1 MALLEIKNLRYGYE
15 KNKNILKNITAE
27 FEKGK
32 FYAIL
37 GPSGCGKSTLLSL
50 IGGLD
55 QPSGGIILYE
65 NQNLSKIGLQN
76 HRKNNVAFVFQNFNL
91 LEYMTA
97 EENVALIS
105 ELPSL
110 PILEKVGLSSV
121 EARRNVK
128 KLSGGQQ
135 QRVAIARALA
145 SERQLLL
152 ADEPT
157 GNLDEEMAQEVTKI
171 LKESAHVHKKCVI
184 VVTHSLEVAGE
195 ADVVMTLKSGKL
207 LSAKKGTE

>member
-1 MALLEIKNLRYGYE
+1 MALLEVMNLRYGYE
-15 KNKNILKNITAE
+15 KNKNILKGISAE
-27 FEKGK
+27 FEARK

-50 IGGLD
+50 IGGLE
-55 QPSGGIILYE
+55 QPNAGKILYKGKQISE
-65 NQNLSKIGLQN
+65 LGLQN
-76 HRKNNVAFVFQNFNL
+76 HRKQNVAFVFQNFNL

-97 EENVALIS
+97 EENVALVS
-105 ELPSL
+105 QLPPL
-110 PILEKVGLSSV
+110 PILKKMGLTQE
-121 EARRNVK
+121 EAKRNVK

-157 GNLDEEMAQEVTKI
+157 GNLDEEMAQEIIEI
-171 LKESAHVHKKCVI
+171 LKESAYVHGKCVI
-184 VVTHSLEVAGE
+184 VVTHSLELAGQ
-195 ADVVMTLKSGKL
+195 ADVVLTLKGGKL
-207 LSAKKGTE
+207 L

>member
-15 KNKNILKNITAE
+15 KNKSILKNITAE

-157 GNLDEEMAQEVTKI
+157 GNLDEEMAQEVTK
-171 LKESAHVHKKCVI
+171 KF
-184 VVTHSLEVAGE
+184 
-195 ADVVMTLKSGKL
+195 
-207 LSAKKGTE
+207 

>member
-1 MALLEIKNLRYGYE
+1 MALLEVMNLRYGYE
-15 KNKNILKNITAE
+15 KNKNILKGISAE
-27 FEKGK
+27 FEARK

-50 IGGLD
+50 IGGLE
-55 QPSGGIILYE
+55 QPNAGKILYKGKQISE
-65 NQNLSKIGLQN
+65 LGLQN
-76 HRKNNVAFVFQNFNL
+76 HRKQNVAFVFQNFNL

-97 EENVALIS
+97 EENVALVS
-105 ELPSL
+105 ELPPL
-110 PILEKVGLSSV
+110 PILKKMGLTQE
-121 EARRNVK
+121 EAKRNVK

-157 GNLDEEMAQEVTKI
+157 GNLDEEMAQEIIEI
-171 LKESAHVHKKCVI
+171 LKESAYVHGKCVI
-184 VVTHSLEVAGE
+184 VVTHSLELAGQ
-195 ADVVMTLKSGKL
+195 ADVVLTLKGGKL
-207 LSAKKGTE
+207 L

>member
-1 MALLEIKNLRYGYE
+1 MALLEVMNLRYGYE
-15 KNKNILKNITAE
+15 KNQNILKGISAE
-27 FEKGK
+27 FEARK

-50 IGGLD
+50 IGGLE
-55 QPSGGIILYE
+55 QPNAGKILYKGKQISE
-65 NQNLSKIGLQN
+65 LGLQN
-76 HRKNNVAFVFQNFNL
+76 HRKQNVAFVFQNFNL

-97 EENVALIS
+97 EENVALVS
-105 ELPSL
+105 ELPPL
-110 PILEKVGLSSV
+110 PILKKMGLTQE
-121 EARRNVK
+121 EAKRNVK

-157 GNLDEEMAQEVTKI
+157 GNLDEEMAQEIIEI
-171 LKESAHVHKKCVI
+171 LKESAYVHGKCVI
-184 VVTHSLEVAGE
+184 VVTHSLELAGQ
-195 ADVVMTLKSGKL
+195 ADVVLTLKGGKL
-207 LSAKKGTE
+207 L

>member
-1 MALLEIKNLRYGYE
+1 MALLEVTNLWYGYE
-15 KNKNILKNITAE
+15 KNKNILKGISAE
-27 FEKGK
+27 FEERK

-55 QPSGGIILYE
+55 QPVSG
-65 NQNLSKIGLQN
+65 KIRYKGREISESGLQN
-76 HRKNNVAFVFQNFNL
+76 HRKQNVAFVFQNFNL

-105 ELPSL
+105 ELPPL
-110 PILEKVGLSSV
+110 PILEKVGLTSE
-121 EARRNVK
+121 EAKRNVK

-135 QRVAIARALA
+135 QRVTIARALA

-157 GNLDEEMAQEVTKI
+157 GNLDEEMAREITGI
-171 LKESAHVHKKCVI
+171 LKESAHVHGKCVI
-184 VVTHSLEVAGE
+184 AVTHSLELASQ
-195 ADVVMTLKSGKL
+195 ADIVLTLKVGKL
-207 LSAKKGTE
+207 LSKKRS

>member
-1 MALLEIKNLRYGYE
+1 MALLEIRNLRYGYE
-15 KNKNILKNITAE
+15 KNKNILKGITAD

-55 QPSGGIILYE
+55 TPGGGDILYDG
-65 NQNLSKIGLQN
+65 QDLTKIGLQN
-76 HRKNNVAFVFQNFNL
+76 HRRNNVAFVFQNFNL

-97 EENVALIS
+97 AENVELIS
-105 ELPSL
+105 ELPAL
-110 PILEKVGLSSV
+110 PILEKVGLSKE
-121 EARRNVK
+121 EAKRNVK
-128 KLSGGQQ
+128 QLSGGQQ
-135 QRVAIARALA
+135 QRVAVARALA

-157 GNLDEEMAQEVTKI
+157 GNLDEEMAKEITLI
-171 LKESAHVHKKCVI
+171 LKESAHTCGKCVI
-184 VVTHSLEVAGE
+184 VVTHSLELASE
-195 ADVVMTLKSGKL
+195 ADIVISLKNGKL
-207 LSAKKGTE
+207 VNKQRE

>member
-1 MALLEIKNLRYGYE
+1 MALLEVMNLRYGYE
-15 KNKNILKNITAE
+15 KNKNILKGISAE
-27 FEKGK
+27 FEARK

-55 QPSGGIILYE
+55 QPNAGKILYKGKQISE
-65 NQNLSKIGLQN
+65 LGLQN
-76 HRKNNVAFVFQNFNL
+76 HRKQNVAFVFQNFNL

-97 EENVALIS
+97 EENVALVS
-105 ELPSL
+105 ELPPL
-110 PILEKVGLSSV
+110 PILKKMGLTQE
-121 EARRNVK
+121 EAKRNVK

-157 GNLDEEMAQEVTKI
+157 GNLDEEMAQEIIEI
-171 LKESAHVHKKCVI
+171 LKESAYVHGKCVI
-184 VVTHSLEVAGE
+184 VVTHSLELAGQ
-195 ADVVMTLKSGKL
+195 ADVVLTLKGGKL
-207 LSAKKGTE
+207 L

>member
-1 MALLEIKNLRYGYE
+1 MALLEIRNLRYGYE
-15 KNKNILKNITAE
+15 KNKNILKGITAD

-55 QPSGGIILYE
+55 TPGGGDILYDG
-65 NQNLSKIGLQN
+65 QDLTKIGLQN
-76 HRKNNVAFVFQNFNL
+76 HRRNNVAFVFQNFNL

-97 EENVALIS
+97 AENVELIS
-105 ELPSL
+105 ELPAL
-110 PILEKVGLSSV
+110 PILEKVGLSKE
-121 EARRNVK
+121 EAKRNVK
-128 KLSGGQQ
+128 QLSGGQQ
-135 QRVAIARALA
+135 QRVAVARALA

-157 GNLDEEMAQEVTKI
+157 GNLDEEMAKEITLI
-171 LKESAHVHKKCVI
+171 LKESAHTPGKCVI
-184 VVTHSLEVAGE
+184 VVTHSLELASE
-195 ADVVMTLKSGKL
+195 ADIVISLKNGKL
-207 LSAKKGTE
+207 VNKQRE

>member
-1 MALLEIKNLRYGYE
+1 MALLEVMNLRYGYE
-15 KNKNILKNITAE
+15 KNKNILKGISAE
-27 FEKGK
+27 FEARK

-50 IGGLD
+50 IGGLE
-55 QPSGGIILYE
+55 QPNAGKILYKGKQISE
-65 NQNLSKIGLQN
+65 LGLQN
-76 HRKNNVAFVFQNFNL
+76 HRKQNVAFVFQNFNL

-97 EENVALIS
+97 EENVALVS
-105 ELPSL
+105 ELPPL
-110 PILEKVGLSSV
+110 PILKKMGLTQE
-121 EARRNVK
+121 EAKRYVK

-157 GNLDEEMAQEVTKI
+157 GNLDEEMAHEIIEI
-171 LKESAHVHKKCVI
+171 LKESAYVHGKCVI
-184 VVTHSLEVAGE
+184 VVTHSLELAGQ
-195 ADVVMTLKSGKL
+195 ADVVLTLKGGKL
-207 LSAKKGTE
+207 L

>member
-1 MALLEIKNLRYGYE
+1 MALLEIRNLRYGYE
-15 KNKNILKNITAE
+15 KNKNILKGITAD

-55 QPSGGIILYE
+55 TPGGGDILYDG
-65 NQNLSKIGLQN
+65 QDLTKIGLQN
-76 HRKNNVAFVFQNFNL
+76 HRRNNVAFVFQNFNL

-97 EENVALIS
+97 AENVELIS
-105 ELPSL
+105 ELPAL
-110 PILEKVGLSSV
+110 PVLEKVGLSKE
-121 EARRNVK
+121 EAKRNVK
-128 KLSGGQQ
+128 QLSGGQQ
-135 QRVAIARALA
+135 QRVAVARALA

-157 GNLDEEMAQEVTKI
+157 GNLDEEMAKEITLI
-171 LKESAHVHKKCVI
+171 LKESAHTYGKCVI
-184 VVTHSLEVAGE
+184 VVTHSLELASE
-195 ADVVMTLKSGKL
+195 ADIVISLKNGKL
-207 LSAKKGTE
+207 VNKQRE

>member
-1 MALLEIKNLRYGYE
+1 MALLEVMNLRYGYE
-15 KNKNILKNITAE
+15 KNKNILKGISAE
-27 FEKGK
+27 FEARK

-50 IGGLD
+50 IGGLE
-55 QPSGGIILYE
+55 QPNAGKILYKGKQISE
-65 NQNLSKIGLQN
+65 LGLQN
-76 HRKNNVAFVFQNFNL
+76 HRKQNVAYVFQNFNL

-97 EENVALIS
+97 EENVALVS
-105 ELPSL
+105 ELPPL
-110 PILEKVGLSSV
+110 PILKKMGLTQE
-121 EARRNVK
+121 EAKRNVK

-157 GNLDEEMAQEVTKI
+157 GNLDEEMAQEIIEI
-171 LKESAHVHKKCVI
+171 LKESAYVHGKCVI
-184 VVTHSLEVAGE
+184 VVTHSLELAGQ
-195 ADVVMTLKSGKL
+195 ADVVLTLKGGKL
-207 LSAKKGTE
+207 L

>member
-1 MALLEIKNLRYGYE
+1 MALLEVMNLRYGYE
-15 KNKNILKNITAE
+15 KNKNILKGISAE
-27 FEKGK
+27 FEARK

-55 QPSGGIILYE
+55 QPNAGKILYKGKQISE
-65 NQNLSKIGLQN
+65 LGLQN
-76 HRKNNVAFVFQNFNL
+76 HRKQNVAFVFQNFNL

-97 EENVALIS
+97 EENVALVS
-105 ELPSL
+105 ELPPL
-110 PILEKVGLSSV
+110 PILKKMGLTQE
-121 EARRNVK
+121 EAKRNVK

-157 GNLDEEMAQEVTKI
+157 GNLDEEMAQEIIEI
-171 LKESAHVHKKCVI
+171 LKESAYVHGKCVI
-184 VVTHSLEVAGE
+184 VVTHSLELAGQ
-195 ADVVMTLKSGKL
+195 ADVVLTLKGGKL
-207 LSAKKGTE
+207 LSAKKG

>member
-15 KNKNILKNITAE
+15 KNKSILKNITAE

-76 HRKNNVAFVFQNFNL
+76 HRKNNVAFVFQN
-91 LEYMTA
+91 
-97 EENVALIS
+97 
-105 ELPSL
+105 SL
-110 PILEKVGLSSV
+110 G
-121 EARRNVK
+121 
-128 KLSGGQQ
+128 
-135 QRVAIARALA
+135 
-145 SERQLLL
+145 
-152 ADEPT
+152 
-157 GNLDEEMAQEVTKI
+157 
-171 LKESAHVHKKCVI
+171 
-184 VVTHSLEVAGE
+184 
-195 ADVVMTLKSGKL
+195 
-207 LSAKKGTE
+207 

>member
-1 MALLEIKNLRYGYE
+1 MALLEIRNLRYGYE
-15 KNKNILKNITAE
+15 KNKNILKGITAD

-55 QPSGGIILYE
+55 TPGGGDILYDG
-65 NQNLSKIGLQN
+65 QDLTKIGLQN
-76 HRKNNVAFVFQNFNL
+76 HRRNNVAFVFQNFNL

-97 EENVALIS
+97 AENVELIS
-105 ELPSL
+105 ELPAL
-110 PILEKVGLSSV
+110 PILEKVGLSKE
-121 EARRNVK
+121 EAKRNVK
-128 KLSGGQQ
+128 QLSGGQQ
-135 QRVAIARALA
+135 QRVAVARALA

-157 GNLDEEMAQEVTKI
+157 GNLDEEMAKEITLI
-171 LKESAHVHKKCVI
+171 LKESAHTYGKCVI
-184 VVTHSLEVAGE
+184 VVTHSLELASE
-195 ADVVMTLKSGKL
+195 ADIVISLKNGKL
-207 LSAKKGTE
+207 VNKQRE